1 MAALEEEFT
10 LSTGV
15 LGAGPEGFLGVEQT
29 DKADQFLVT
38 DSGRTVVLYKVSDQ
52 KPLGSW
58 SVKQGQ
64 SITCPAVCNFQTG
77 EYIMVHDHKVLRI
90 WNNDDINLDKV
101 FKATLSA
108 EVHRIHSVQ
117 RTEPL
122 VLFRGGAARG
132 LEALLVE
139 PQQNI
144 EAVIPDEEVIT
155 WSEVFML
162 FKQPVLIFI
171 TENHGNY
178 YAYVRLCKSHNLS
191 KYTLFL
197 GQEEKSV
204 KPNFTARVD
213 GKFISL
219 VSLSSDGCIYET
231 LIPIYSSD
239 TEQNQRLVRALMLKS
254 VVSGGVR
261 NGVALTIL
269 DQDHIAVLGPPL
281 SASKECLSIWNIK
294 FQTLQT
300 SKELPQGT
308 SGQLWYHGEVLFML
322 HGKSLTV
329 IPYKC
334 EASSLAGALGKL
346 KHTEESGP
354 HSVPHFVNWETCS
367 GYELGSSGA
376 EQSRTLRRK
385 KVETNLQPE
394 VPGFKQLL
402 SIIKKDSEKH
412 IEVELRKFLAKSTP
426 AFHTIIGDIVAG
438 LVGRCKAEPSFYPRN
453 CLTQLILTRVLSY
466 SLCPDLMEIALEHT
480 DVQMLQLCLQQF
492 PDIPESTTCA
502 CLKLFLSVGDDCLRD
517 SNINMESVFDY
528 GDSTQG
534 EKKEMEEQIEIV
546 QNGFG
551 PEDGNCSE
559 DSQQLNKKPV
569 DTAHE
574 PDSFPVTSCP
584 VPPKRAALLNAVL
597 HSAYSEPFLL
607 PHLKDIPAK
616 HVTLFLQYLYF
627 LYLKCT
633 GNATMTLPGV
643 NPPTVSQ
650 IMDWICLLLDANFTV
665 LLMIPEAKNLLL
677 NLYNFV
683 KSQISIYSELN
694 KIAVS
699 FRELQRLNQ
708 EKSSRGLYSIEV
720 LELF

>member
-64 SITCPAVCNFQTG
+64 TVTCPAVCNFQTG
-77 EYIMVHDHKVLRI
+77 EYIVVHDHKVLRI
-90 WNNDDINLDKV
+90 WSNEDVNLDRV

-122 VLFRGGAARG
+122 VLFRRGAVRG
-132 LEALLVE
+132 LEALLAE

-144 EAVIPDEEVIT
+144 EAVIPDEEVIR
-155 WSEVFML
+155 WSEFFMV

-171 TENHGNY
+171 TEKHGNY
-178 YAYVRLCKSHNLS
+178 FAYVQLCKSHGLS
-191 KYTLFL
+191 KYTLLL
-197 GQEEKSV
+197 GKEEKFI
-204 KPNFTARVD
+204 KQNFTARVD

-219 VSLSSDGCIYET
+219 VSLSSDGCAYET
-231 LIPIYSSD
+231 LIPLYSND
-239 TEQNQRLVRALMLKS
+239 AENNQRLGRALMLKA
-254 VVSGGVR
+254 VVSGGAR
-261 NGVALTIL
+261 NGTTITIL
-269 DQDHIAVLGPPL
+269 DQDHVAVLGPPL
-281 SASKECLSIWNIK
+281 PASKECLSIWNIK

-308 SGQLWYHGEVLFML
+308 SGQLWYHGEALFML
-322 HGKSLTV
+322 HGKCLTV

-334 EASSLAGALGKL
+334 EVSSLAGALGKL
-346 KHTEESGP
+346 KHTQESDS
-354 HSVPHFVNWETCS
+354 HSMPHFVNWVTCS
-367 GYELGSSGA
+367 GYEPESYST
-376 EQSRTLRRK
+376 EQSKTLRK
-385 KVETNLQPE
+385 KNIEINLQPE
-394 VPGFKQLL
+394 VPGAKQLL
-402 SIIKKDSEKH
+402 SIIKKGSEKH

-426 AFHTIIGDIVAG
+426 DFHTVIGDIVAG
-438 LVGRCKAEPSFYPRN
+438 LLERCKTEPSFYPRN
-453 CLTQLILTRVLSY
+453 CLVQLIQTRVLSY
-466 SLCPDLMEIALEHT
+466 SLCPGLMEIALEHT

-502 CLKLFLSVGDDCLRD
+502 CLKLFLSDTIQD
-517 SNINMESVFDY
+517 E
-528 GDSTQG
+528 Q
-534 EKKEMEEQIEIV
+534 KEMEEQTEIV
-546 QNGFG
+546 QNGFS
-551 PEDGNCSE
+551 PEDSSCSK
-559 DSQQLNKKPV
+559 DSQQLNKKPEDEAKETV
-569 DTAHE
+569 
-574 PDSFPVTSCP
+574 SFPVTSCP
-584 VPPKRAALLNAVL
+584 VAPKRAALLNAVL
-597 HSAYSEPFLL
+597 HSAYSETFLL

-616 HVTLFLQYLYF
+616 HITLFLQYLYF
-627 LYLKCT
+627 LYLKCS

-643 NPPTVSQ
+643 SPPTLSQ

-665 LLMIPEAKNLLL
+665 ILMIPEAKRLLL
-677 NLYNFV
+677 NLYKFV
-683 KSQISIYSELN
+683 KSQISVYSELN
-694 KIAVS
+694 KIEVS
-699 FRELQRLNQ
+699 FRELQKLSQ
-708 EKSSRGLYSIEV
+708 DKSSRGLYSIEV